1 MASVAQPLASD
12 KFAALGL
19 LDKQAIEQI
28 CREQGH
34 QWKEVK
40 LPPGKTLQ
48 CFGWQVLMGNVPL
61 DAVAHH
67 QQMQFSGPAFCMA
80 RQRLPLELMQE
91 GSRRQESIQRTMD
104 ATKASGCIGS
114 TGAAPRCRMRRRSAC
129 TLAARECRS
138 RGAGIRR
145 RICCC

>member
-1 MASVAQPLASD
+1 MSHSRWHRTSFGVR
-12 KFAALGL
+12 GL

-61 DAVAHH
+61 DAVAH
-67 QQMQFSGPAFCMA
+67 QPADA
-80 RQRLPLELMQE
+80 VQRPGLLHGAPASAA
-91 GSRRQESIQRTMD
+91 GGD
-104 ATKASGCIGS
+104 AGGLRGRVAASK
-114 TGAAPRCRMRRRSAC
+114 
-129 TLAARECRS
+129 
-138 RGAGIRR
+138 
-145 RICCC
+145 

>member
-28 CREQGH
+28 CREQGY
-34 QWKEVK
+34 QWQEVK

-67 QQMQFSGPAFCMA
+67 RDAVQRPGLLHGSPASA
-80 RQRLPLELMQE
+80 AGGVAGGLAAGGAAGVR
-91 GSRRQESIQRTMD
+91 GSRSQSKGRWM
-104 ATKASGCIGS
+104 
-114 TGAAPRCRMRRRSAC
+114 
-129 TLAARECRS
+129 L
-138 RGAGIRR
+138 
-145 RICCC
+145 